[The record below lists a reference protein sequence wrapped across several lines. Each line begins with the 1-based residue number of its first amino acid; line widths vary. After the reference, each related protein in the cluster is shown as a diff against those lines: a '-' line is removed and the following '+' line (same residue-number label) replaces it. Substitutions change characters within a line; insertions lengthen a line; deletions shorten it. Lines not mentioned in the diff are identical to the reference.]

1 MTIPKYRNTNVCVC
15 VRVYS
20 RRGSRLALAPAALYA
35 KMYTAEACSHSLAE
49 KIEAAVTRYLT
60 CGESDDESDDE
71 QQEELFSEQRNP
83 VDYVALVSLQESK
96 LVSIDM
102 QAKGLACLQSIVF
115 ESPAKF
121 RSDASV
127 PNLRRLQEWPAEVSC
142 FQKFCMELYKP
153 IETGF
158 DMLSLILR
166 YSPRAWH
173 QTEKYRAGLK
183 SVAKEFWRSF
193 LRYTASVSSEA
204 EVMSWLFAF
213 NYHAKR
219 RGLRCTLEFTPAG
232 RTLSQH
238 FQLKFGPKTPK
249 RKRST
254 MPSDGEQDE
263 LTSLYQSI
271 STSNHFFKAHEAEL
285 KEICDAF
292 KCLYTSKSVDKEHQP
307 AERRGRQLSSADG
320 IV

>member
-1 MTIPKYRNTNVCVC
+1 
-15 VRVYS
+15 
-20 RRGSRLALAPAALYA
+20 
-35 KMYTAEACSHSLAE
+35 
-49 KIEAAVTRYLT
+49 
-60 CGESDDESDDE
+60 
-71 QQEELFSEQRNP
+71 
-83 VDYVALVSLQESK
+83 
-96 LVSIDM
+96 M
-102 QAKGLACLQSIVF
+102 QAKAIAILQSIVF
-115 ESPAKF
+115 ESPAKL
-121 RSDASV
+121 RPEASV
-127 PNLRRLQEWPAEVSC
+127 LSTRRLQEWPAEVSC
-142 FQKFCMELYKP
+142 LQKLCMELHKP
-153 IETGF
+153 SETGF
-158 DMLSLILR
+158 DMLALMLR

-173 QTEKYRAGLK
+173 QTEKYRIGLK
-183 SVAKEFWRSF
+183 SVTKEFWRSF

-219 RGLRCTLEFTPAG
+219 RGLRCTLEFTPIG
-232 RTLSQH
+232 RPLSQH

-307 AERRGRQLSSADG
+307 AEAANRPTAKLAG
-320 IV
+320 